1 MTAADGDGG
10 ISVLV
15 GGEEFFDEGLV
26 YLIVAIDEADEV
38 ASGFF

>member
-1 MTAADGDGG
+1 MAAADGDGG

-15 GGEEFFDEGLV
+15 GGEEFFDESLV
-26 YLIVAIDEADEV
+26 DSIVAIDKADEV